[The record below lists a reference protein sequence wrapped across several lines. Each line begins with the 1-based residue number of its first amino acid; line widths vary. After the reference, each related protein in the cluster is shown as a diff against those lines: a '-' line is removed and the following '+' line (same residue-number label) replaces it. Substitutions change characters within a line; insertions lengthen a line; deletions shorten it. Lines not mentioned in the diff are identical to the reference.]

1 MYNPYCNPWYLIIL
15 LPFWDLFIQ
24 LFLKSSILLSFN
36 VPDSALTTFVN
47 HTSFVMNIQIIK
59 HKILLHIID
68 AFCLF
73 FICST
78 PFSEYSIHQSEYPIL
93 ISHSID
99 FYYLTLQNCNK
110 NQRSAIVL
118 YPRAMKFINKIDM
131 KLYVLFHLKTLK
143 Y

>member
-1 MYNPYCNPWYLIIL
+1 MYNSYCNPRYLIIP
-15 LPFWDLFIQ
+15 LPFWYLFIQ
-24 LFLKSSILLSFN
+24 LFLKSSILLSVS
-36 VPDSALTTFVN
+36 VPASALTTFVN
-47 HTSFVMNIQIIK
+47 HASFVINIQMMK

-78 PFSEYSIHQSEYPIL
+78 PFSGYSIQKSEYPIH
-93 ISHSID
+93 ISSSID
-99 FYYLTLQNCNK
+99 FHYLTLQNCNE
-110 NQRSAIVL
+110 NLIPTIVL

-131 KLYVLFHLKTLK
+131 KLYILFQLRPLK